1 MPSEMPHTDVR
12 GYEDVV
18 LSALPDGKNNFERKR
33 ISFIFAHGKQLF
45 INHLIIKIR
54 YHYEKTYL
62 DYRNGG
68 AGLRHGRLLHSITER
83 GYHATNRGPL
93 RPG

>member
-18 LSALPDGKNNFERKR
+18 LSALWVGKNIFAGKGFS
-33 ISFIFAHGKQLF
+33 IIFAHGKLLFIHQLF
-45 INHLIIKIR
+45 IKIW
-54 YHYEKTYL
+54 YHEKTYL

-68 AGLRHGRLLHSITER
+68 AGLCHGRLLHSITER